1 MKKTMAVACSAAAL
15 AFGLSGCS
23 ASYEGSG
30 SKDAASADQL
40 AETTADQW
48 RETPTVK
55 ATKAAEPL
63 KDGVYTGAGTG
74 MCGKIGVTL
83 LVQSNKITCIGM
95 TQDGESQS
103 VGGYEAIRDGKY
115 AEQIDAAQGSDIDGI
130 AGATITTCGVKEAVE
145 NALSLAEK

>member
-1 MKKTMAVACSAAAL
+1 MKKTAAIACSAAAL

-23 ASYEGSG
+23 ASYEGTG

-40 AETTADQW
+40 AQRIDDQW
-48 RETPTVK
+48 REQPTVMRAK
-55 ATKAAEPL
+55 AQESYA
-63 KDGVYTGAGTG
+63 DGVYTGSGQG

-83 LVQSNKITCIGM
+83 LVQDDKISCIET

-115 AEQIDAAQGSDIDGI
+115 AQQIDAAQGSEIDGI
-130 AGATITTCGVKEAVE
+130 AGTTITTCGIKEAVE
-145 NALSLAEK
+145 NALAQARE